1 MSDTNGGV
9 RPIVLALRQLSLGGE
24 NHRRRMAKAL
34 HIGTTELA
42 VMNHLQ
48 ASERLTPREV
58 GQRLGITTG
67 STTAVLDRI
76 ERAGYVVRT
85 PNPEDRRSLY
95 LSLTP
100 LGQRAMTW
108 VLEQHDAQVAE
119 AVAGHAK
126 ADLAEFAELINDVGI
141 ALSAPLRDT
150 GKNKPPK
157 PAKT

>member
-1 MSDTNGGV
+1 MSDANGGT

-24 NHRRRMAKAL
+24 SHRRRMAKAL

-42 VMNHLQ
+42 VMNHLH
-48 ASERLTPREV
+48 AAERLTPREV

-100 LGQRAMTW
+100 LGQRAMAW
-108 VLEQHDAQVAE
+108 VLDQHDLQVAE
-119 AVAGHAK
+119 AVAAHPK
-126 ADLAEFAELINDVGI
+126 ADLAEFAALIDDVGV
-141 ALSAPLRDT
+141 ALNQPLRDT

-157 PAKT
+157 PSK